1 MNQTSVTIEGQALN
15 QAYHLGIRDGKADL
29 NATGMVEIV
38 DIVDQCVLAGQ
49 WLDTLANDPHAFNN
63 AHSSLR
69 DEYVRGYGDGK
80 AYATR
85 LAGMRQ
91 AWADKDFERLNS
103 YFGGGGG

>member
-1 MNQTSVTIEGQALN
+1 MEQASATIEVQALS
-15 QAYHLGIRDGKADL
+15 QAYYLGVRDGKIDL

-38 DIVDQCVLAGQ
+38 DVADQCHLAGQ
-49 WLDTLANDPHAFNN
+49 WLDTLMGDPHAFNS

-69 DEYVRGYGDGK
+69 DEYVRGYDEGK
-80 AYATR
+80 AYGQR

-103 YFGGGGG
+103 FFGGADE